1 MVNKLILAVAL
12 TISVSSVFAEESA
25 GFEIKGFVVEN
36 ATLLSPVL
44 LQEAAN
50 GFAGPQRAMS
60 DIQGA
65 LAAIEQTYAEHGF
78 GAVKAV
84 LPEQE
89 LDDGLV
95 RVRVIEAT
103 IGQVEIVGNTHFS
116 TENVR
121 RSLPNLIEGTHPD
134 LRAIDA
140 ALRVANESAA
150 KQTNLVFRQ
159 GEQEGTIDASVRVSD
174 ENPLRFAVSADNTG
188 VKGSDGKY
196 ATGRYRTGFIV
207 QHANLFDR
215 DHAVSF
221 QYLTSPGFVRDVKI
235 AGLGYR
241 MPLYATGDALE
252 FSYGYSNVNSGKL
265 STVAGPIGISGSGY
279 VFSAKY
285 DQMFPR
291 WGDWLGKLTYGLD
304 YRIYINKVTAESSQ
318 ESLIPDATVHPVS
331 VTYSG
336 QLQQEGRAVQ
346 AGVTYVHNLQGGPDG
361 RTVDFTKPGGRAE
374 ATANYQIWRLNAV
387 LNQSLP
393 KDWVLKIA
401 ANGQY
406 TRDALISGEQFGVGG
421 QDSVRGFYERQ
432 FANDKGIRASAEIM
446 TAELLAGSEFRLRL
460 LTFYDYGALWRN
472 RVQPGEVRN
481 LSVATVGL
489 GLRGGYGKQFSYRF
503 DWGRVVD
510 DSSQQHQ
517 GKSHLHGSVFM
528 VF

>member
-1 MVNKLILAVAL
+1 MRLC
-12 TISVSSVFAEESA
+12 
-25 GFEIKGFVVEN
+25 
-36 ATLLSPVL
+36 
-44 LQEAAN
+44 
-50 GFAGPQRAMS
+50 
-60 DIQGA
+60 
-65 LAAIEQTYAEHGF
+65 
-78 GAVKAV
+78 
-84 LPEQE
+84 
-89 LDDGLV
+89 
-95 RVRVIEAT
+95 
-103 IGQVEIVGNTHFS
+103 
-116 TENVR
+116 
-121 RSLPNLIEGTHPD
+121 
-134 LRAIDA
+134 
-140 ALRVANESAA
+140 
-150 KQTNLVFRQ
+150 
-159 GEQEGTIDASVRVSD
+159 
-174 ENPLRFAVSADNTG
+174 
-188 VKGSDGKY
+188 
-196 ATGRYRTGFIV
+196 
-207 QHANLFDR
+207 
-215 DHAVSF
+215 
-221 QYLTSPGFVRDVKI
+221 
-235 AGLGYR
+235 
-241 MPLYATGDALE
+241 
-252 FSYGYSNVNSGKL
+252 
-265 STVAGPIGISGSGY
+265 
-279 VFSAKY
+279 
-285 DQMFPR
+285 
-291 WGDWLGKLTYGLD
+291 
-304 YRIYINKVTAESSQ
+304 
-318 ESLIPDATVHPVS
+318 VHPIS

-446 TAELLAGSEFRLRL
+446 TAELLTGSEFRLRL

-472 RVQPGEVRN
+472 RVQPGELRN